1 MSWGLC
7 FGDYALRQMAQ
18 TIKRAQIEF
27 RCPLGLPHRR
37 GDLVFFTVVRS
48 DFAPMVFTRFVPAL
62 VPLAI
67 LLALGSC
74 AASTPDTSSSSAP
87 PETAQVETEAEPE
100 EQVVVDSVEPV
111 TVVDGLEHPWGM
123 TWLPDGDLLVT
134 ERPGR
139 LRRVSNGQL
148 DPDPIA
154 GVPDLLTVNQGGL
167 LDIALHPD
175 FEANSLVYF
184 AYSDGTSQANRT
196 QVARARL
203 EGNALSDWEVVF
215 AVNQD
220 KPDGQHFG
228 ARLLWLP
235 DGTLLVAIGDGGNP
249 PLQIAGDLAR
259 NQAQNPQNH
268 LGAIVRI
275 NDDGSTPDDNPF
287 LGSDDADPLMWSYGH
302 RNIQGLALDPETE
315 QIWSTEHGARG
326 GDELNLLEP
335 GENYGWPIVTFSE
348 EYSGGPITSETSRPD
363 MVDPVTYW
371 TPAIAPS
378 GLAIYRGDV
387 YPQWQGQI
395 FAGGLVSQDVKRIE
409 VDASG
414 NVVNETPIPIGQ
426 RVRDV
431 RQGPDGFLY
440 VLTDASNGR
449 LVRLEPAS

>member
-1 MSWGLC
+1 M
-7 FGDYALRQMAQ
+7 
-18 TIKRAQIEF
+18 
-27 RCPLGLPHRR
+27 
-37 GDLVFFTVVRS
+37 VFFRPIS
-48 DFAPMVFTRFVPAL
+48 ALAPLT
-62 VPLAI
+62 I

-74 AASTPDTSSSSAP
+74 AASTPDTPSSSAS
-87 PETAQVETEAEPE
+87 PEAAQVETE

-111 TVVDGLEHPWGM
+111 TVVDGLEHPWGLA
-123 TWLPDGDLLVT
+123 WLPDGDLLVT

-139 LRRVSNGQL
+139 LRRVSNGEL
-148 DPDPIA
+148 HPTPIA
-154 GVPDLLTVNQGGL
+154 GVPDLLTINQGGL

-175 FEANSLVYF
+175 FDTNSLVYF
-184 AYSDGTSQANRT
+184 AYSDGTTQANRT

-203 EGNALSDWEVVF
+203 EGDTLSDWEVVF

-220 KPDGQHFG
+220 KSEGQHFG
-228 ARLLWLP
+228 SRLLWLP

-287 LGSDDADPLMWSYGH
+287 LGSGDADPLMWSYGH
-302 RNIQGLALDPETE
+302 RNIQGLALDPETG

-326 GDELNLLEP
+326 GDELNFLEP

-348 EYSGGPITSETSRPD
+348 EYSGGPITSETARPD

-414 NVVNETPIPIGQ
+414 NLVNETPIPIGQ